1 MRREKSMINKT
12 LRSSV
17 CIFAIAAAGIG
28 SALAADI
35 YTPPPAAG
43 GYKDGPVYEPVTSWT
58 GFYVGINGGYGWNA
72 KRGEATANAFD
83 TDIFDTTP
91 LPQRPIGFA
100 AAGAET
106 FISSSRASLDS
117 NGGFGGGQIGYN
129 LQRGHLVFG
138 IESDL
143 QGSGIGGNARTT
155 TIQTDVQNAPDVVTS
170 VSAHSSLDW
179 FGTVRGRLGY
189 AFDRTLIY
197 GTGGFAFGG
206 VSDRLTS
213 SVEFNST
220 GTSSPASAKS
230 DATRTGYVL
239 GGGLEYALTPAW
251 SLKAEYQYLNLGTS
265 SLSTATVQNDSSDP
279 FGGPET
285 GSGTLKVDHTYHTV
299 RAGLNYH
306 ILPAYEPLK

>member
-1 MRREKSMINKT
+1 VRREKSMIKRA
-12 LRSSV
+12 LRSSA

-28 SALAADI
+28 SALASDI

-43 GYKDGPVYEPVTSWT
+43 GYKDGPVYDPVTSWT

-72 KRGEATANAFD
+72 KRGEATASAL
-83 TDIFDTTP
+83 DIDDGDSVTT
-91 LPQRPIGFA
+91 FSN
-100 AAGAET
+100 
-106 FISSSRASLDS
+106 SSQVGLDR
-117 NGGFGGGQIGYN
+117 NGGFAGGQMGYN
-129 LQRGHLVFG
+129 WQQGHLVFG
-138 IESDL
+138 IEADL
-143 QGSGIGGNARTT
+143 QGSGIAGKARTSAEADPG
-155 TIQTDVQNAPDVVTS
+155 ILSNVVTS

-206 VSDRLTS
+206 VNDRLTS
-213 SVEFNST
+213 SVEFGFT
-220 GTSSPASAKS
+220 ETSASASAKN

-239 GGGLEYALTPAW
+239 GGGLEHALTPAW
-251 SLKAEYQYLNLGTS
+251 SLKAEYQYINLGSS
-265 SLSTATVQNDSSDP
+265 SLSAAARNPGDDDGT
-279 FGGPET
+279 ET
-285 GSGTLKVDHTYHTV
+285 GSGALKVDHTYHTV